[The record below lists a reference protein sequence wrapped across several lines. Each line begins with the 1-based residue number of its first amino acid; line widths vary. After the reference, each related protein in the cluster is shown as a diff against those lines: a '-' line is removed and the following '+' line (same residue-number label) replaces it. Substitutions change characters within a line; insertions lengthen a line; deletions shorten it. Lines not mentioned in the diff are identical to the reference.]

1 MLIGCSDLKCVR
13 AATYCMGT
21 LCESDEIKAEALE
34 LGVLE
39 AMILVESNVDME
51 VKRNVGY
58 FMALVSEQQEYHEN
72 ITKRGGLQVR
82 VVVWWWW
89 VRAERGMWVRMGD
102 V

>member
-1 MLIGCSDLKCVR
+1 MR

-39 AMILVESNVDME
+39 AMILVESNTDME

-82 VVVWWWW
+82 GACVSVCVCVCVSWVKEGVRRCVW
-89 VRAERGMWVRMGD
+89 
-102 V
+102 